1 MDDTF
6 YRKIG
11 RKYVPVSYYDSVL
24 MDAFPIGAHVITVTD
39 DSMCKRYRI
48 DPALAPMIA
57 AGQVAIDGIVKAMS
71 KRSEQGGSIS
81 QRDIMDAGVYA
92 MALEAEKLL
101 TVPAIKEAYDHFMML
116 CKLCQENDV
125 KVQ

>member
-24 MDAFPIGAHVITVTD
+24 MDAFPIGAHVITVTNGG
-39 DSMCKRYRI
+39 MCKRYRI
-48 DPALAPMIA
+48 EPALAPMIA
-57 AGQVAIDGIVKAMS
+57 AGHIAIDGMVKAMS
-71 KRSEQGGSIS
+71 NRSEQGGNIS

-116 CKLCQENDV
+116 CKLCKESEV
-125 KVQ
+125 EVQ